1 MQINLNLVQKEQSY
15 NVYIN
20 ELKRLTLKGKVAIVT
35 NPKVAGLH
43 LKTLL
48 SCLECDKY
56 FIISVPDGEEYKN
69 LSTIELILE
78 QLFVSRLDRSDTLI
92 AFGGGVIS
100 DMVGFVASIYERGIK
115 FINIPTTLLSQV
127 DASVGG
133 KTGVNNK
140 FGKNLIGSFYQPKAV
155 YCESKF
161 LLTLSQR
168 EFAAGM
174 AEAIKM
180 AICFDKDMFEWL
192 DNIELKDEKNL
203 AELVY
208 KAVQIKT
215 RVVELDERERGL
227 RALLNYGHTFAH
239 VIEQQTN
246 YKTYLHGEAVAI
258 GINMANELALRLGL
272 LVQNECE
279 QIRKVLHK
287 FNLPTSYSINDVE
300 GFYDAFFLD
309 KKTENK
315 MIKFILPNGI
325 GNAIIKN
332 DVKKYDVIK
341 ILREFV

>member
-192 DNIELKDEKNL
+192 DNVELKDEKNL

-279 QIRKVLHK
+279 RIRKVLHK
-287 FNLPTSYSINDVE
+287 FNLPTSYNINDVE